1 MFNFPLGLVTPV
13 AISPAPTARRNHAGG
28 AFNVDYRTKRL
39 RQVLEAQEVSIT
51 PADPDQTLDL
61 GAGANLQVLVAGKRG
76 VTIPKSNIMSQL
88 FG

>member
-1 MFNFPLGLVTPV
+1 MWAEPY
-13 AISPAPTARRNHAGG
+13 S
-28 AFNVDYRTKRL
+28 VDYRTKRL

-76 VTIPKSNIMSQL
+76 VTIPKSNIKSQL